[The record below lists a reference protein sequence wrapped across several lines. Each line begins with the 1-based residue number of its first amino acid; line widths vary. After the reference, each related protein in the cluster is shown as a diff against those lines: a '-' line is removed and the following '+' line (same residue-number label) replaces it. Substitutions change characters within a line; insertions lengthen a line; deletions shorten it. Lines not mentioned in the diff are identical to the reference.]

1 MIWITFPSLQ
11 QFRVF
16 SFLPCIGI
24 DSTLSLELALLA
36 FFGGGVVVGG
46 IETRE
51 GSKSSQKFANL
62 SLPLAGNCYGNVIS
76 AREKA
81 ICRLHLRGP
90 LVSKNFSRCLHCQ
103 DLDPILGYR

>member
-1 MIWITFPSLQ
+1 MMLR
-11 QFRVF
+11 RVYDECMYLSGCRGGCSRHGMEPAAAGCSNVF
-16 SFLPCIGI
+16 
-24 DSTLSLELALLA
+24 LSLELALLA
-36 FFGGGVVVGG
+36 FFWGGGRRGGG

-76 AREKA
+76 EKA

-90 LVSKNFSRCLHCQ
+90 LVFS
-103 DLDPILGYR
+103 

>member
-1 MIWITFPSLQ
+1 MYTQLQ
-11 QFRVF
+11 GIGALGRA
-16 SFLPCIGI
+16 LP
-24 DSTLSLELALLA
+24 
-36 FFGGGVVVGG
+36 V
-46 IETRE
+46 ETRE

-90 LVSKNFSRCLHCQ
+90 LVLESRGEAGRSFL
-103 DLDPILGYR
+103 